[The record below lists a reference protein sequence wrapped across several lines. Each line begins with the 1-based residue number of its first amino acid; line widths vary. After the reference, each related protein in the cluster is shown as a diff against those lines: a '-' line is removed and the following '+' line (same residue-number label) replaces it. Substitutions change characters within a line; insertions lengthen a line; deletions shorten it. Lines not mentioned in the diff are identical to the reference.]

1 MIYQV
6 YWQGAAKQ
14 AEFTDY
20 DEALEYAQTMTFEES
35 TLNTAIIVA
44 RKESRVKQVCIVTW
58 FADVMWTIETVRY

>member
-1 MIYQV
+1 MFYQV

-35 TLNTAIIVA
+35 TLNTAIVVA
-44 RKESRVKQVCIVTW
+44 RKESRVMQVCIVTW
-58 FADVMWTIETVRY
+58 LADVMWTIETVRY

>member
-44 RKESRVKQVCIVTW
+44 RKEKRVQQVCIVTW
-58 FADVMWTIETVRY
+58 RYETMWTIETIRY

>member
-44 RKESRVKQVCIVTW
+44 RKGKRVRSVCIVTW
-58 FADVMWTIETVRY
+58 FSETMWTIETVRY